1 MPLFKKVNLQEKIP
15 VSYFG
20 VKNAPEIGF
29 VEIEEKIAQ
38 CRYCTNCSHEGPG
51 VFFKDGE
58 RWICAIC
65 LEELE
70 EQKKLGK

>member
-1 MPLFKKVNLQEKIP
+1 MPLFKKVNLAEKTP
-15 VSYFG
+15 VHYFG
-20 VKNAPEIGF
+20 VKNAPEVGF
-29 VEIEEKIAQ
+29 VEVEEKIAQ

-58 RWICAIC
+58 RWICDIC

-70 EQKKLGK
+70 EQKKLRK